1 MRTPADVDAYRHGN
15 LLPREQLHPAIAQR
29 VWAAFLRGSYDT
41 AVFEAFREV
50 EVAVRLTGRFSDH
63 DIGVPLM
70 RRAFD
75 VDSGP
80 LTDSTRL
87 AAERQAMSDLFAGA
101 IGLYKNP
108 HSHRNVVLNDPR
120 EAVEMILLGSHL
132 LRIVDGRAEATNGSV
147 PSNTPKV

>member
-1 MRTPADVDAYRHGN
+1 
-15 LLPREQLHPAIAQR
+15 
-29 VWAAFLRGSYDT
+29 
-41 AVFEAFREV
+41 
-50 EVAVRLTGRFSDH
+50 
-63 DIGVPLM
+63 M

-120 EAVEMILLGSHL
+120 EAVEMILLASLL
-132 LRIVDGRAEATNGSV
+132 LRIVDGRAEATNSRV
-147 PSNTPKV
+147 ASKAPKV